1 MAGSGDEA
9 VKRHTPVHDD
19 LAVSGVC
26 IVHSVPPK
34 VLRDT
39 DPITSGDTQPDVRS

>member
-19 LAVSGVC
+19 LAISGAR
-26 IVHSVPPK
+26 IAHAFPPI
-34 VLRDT
+34 LFNL
-39 DPITSGDTQPDVRS
+39 